1 MTVRTLTKRRTGAR
15 RDPTISLINIVFLIL
30 IFFMVSSTLSRPSS
44 SDITLVATE
53 GLECCA
59 GPDVLQVDA
68 EGALFVNDRPVS
80 GPEVYLN
87 SLPDGAPARIV
98 PDRRLPARELLRLVS
113 TLRGLGAEEVLIVTE
128 NTL

>member
-1 MTVRTLTKRRTGAR
+1 MRMRALKKRREGAR

-44 SDITLVATE
+44 SDIALVTTE

-59 GPDVLQVDA
+59 GPNVLQVEA
-68 EGALFVNDRPVS
+68 QGALFMDARPVS

-98 PDRRLPARELLRLVS
+98 PDRRLPARDLLRLVS

-128 NTL
+128 NTS